1 MIHAVQP
8 ARVIP
13 SSSLRPNASPTRTV
27 AEAETNRHHGH
38 MIELKGGLRPA
49 L

>member
-1 MIHAVQP
+1 VPGLNTPPVATAAVD
-8 ARVIP
+8 
-13 SSSLRPNASPTRTV
+13 
-27 AEAETNRHHGH
+27 RHHGR